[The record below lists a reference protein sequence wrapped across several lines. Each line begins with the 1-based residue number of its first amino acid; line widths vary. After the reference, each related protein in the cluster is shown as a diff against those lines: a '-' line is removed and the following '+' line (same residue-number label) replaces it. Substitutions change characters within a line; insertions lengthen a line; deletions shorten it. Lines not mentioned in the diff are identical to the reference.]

1 MLNKCY
7 RHLFNISDM
16 AHTHTMSDVT
26 VALQLGR
33 GRLLKRDIHIIYG
46 AAPPRAPR
54 GKGRESNYQAYY
66 LTVF

>member
-1 MLNKCY
+1 
-7 RHLFNISDM
+7 M

>member
-1 MLNKCY
+1 
-7 RHLFNISDM
+7 M
-16 AHTHTMSDVT
+16 AHTHTMSST
-26 VALQLGR
+26 TITLQLGR
-33 GRLLKRDIHIIYG
+33 GRLLKRGIYVLYG